1 MVPMREARK
10 VWRTSTVPTV
20 SSTSSGAQHAGHGV
34 AQVVE
39 RLVDDRVVADLDALA
54 LGDGARV
61 AHRAHVE
68 AEDDR
73 VGGGGEHDVGLVDAA
88 DAGAG

>member
-1 MVPMREARK
+1 MFEARK
-10 VWRTSTVPTV
+10 VWRTSTRAD
-20 SSTSSGAQHAGHGV
+20 GLLDLLGREHAGHRV

-39 RLVDDRVVADLDALA
+39 RLVDDRVVADLHALA
-54 LGDGARV
+54 LGRGARV
-61 AHRAHVE
+61 ADRAHVE

-73 VGGGGEHDVGLVDAA
+73 VGGGGEHDVGLGDAA